1 MSAAPLAILDVTVA
15 PDPLRPNE
23 MVSITIHTTP
33 NVVLLQG
40 HVLTYSFTLPK
51 TGDGVFYGATKVP
64 WWARFFHG
72 TFNATFVATDA
83 SGATS
88 EMGQSI
94 RI

>member
-1 MSAAPLAILDVTVA
+1 MSAAPLAILDVSVT
-15 PDPLRPNE
+15 PDPLRANGP
-23 MVSITIHTTP
+23 VSITIHTTP

-40 HVLTYSFTLPK
+40 RVLSYSFTVPK
-51 TGDGVFYGATKVP
+51 TGDGVFYGAGKVP

-83 SGATS
+83 NGATS
-88 EMGQSI
+88 EMEQSI